1 MLWVVRTQP
10 WEHIRVWR
18 CLGAIRRPLRNVSWP
33 STNLL
38 VYQGIVDQGKVEI
51 VGFIR
56 GTSSKKGE
64 DGYVGRQGY
73 GHSSPVLIGGDP
85 LWKMAL
91 RLYYVKLFDQFGDEI
106 QRERLHLMKKKVPL
120 HHNKA
125 LSLTSAIALVKLV
138 EFGYELLLQPPFPTD
153 LTPCNFFL
161 FPNLKNFLSGQ
172 IFESNGSRKRIYHAG

>member
-1 MLWVVRTQP
+1 MENGPKTILC
-10 WEHIRVWR
+10 EIIR
-18 CLGAIRRPLRNVSWP
+18 P
-33 STNLL
+33 
-38 VYQGIVDQGKVEI
+38 
-51 VGFIR
+51 IR
-56 GTSSKKGE
+56 GRNPKRT
-64 DGYVGRQGY
+64 V
-73 GHSSPVLIGGDP
+73 
-85 LWKMAL
+85 A
-91 RLYYVKLFDQFGDEI
+91 FDE
-106 QRERLHLMKKKVPL
+106 KKVPL